1 MDPPPET
8 AMGAMSLRWPLR
20 RLYQEP
26 GVLPHPTL
34 DLGRRYQHELTARHD
49 LHEQL
54 HPPLECADAHPER
67 RGRLLAPQRVALY
80 LLHRPPRGRPTPAR
94 PSRACVGR
102 LATRKWPGRR
112 RAARRLCGA
121 APYARRPAPVGW
133 VRARPPRVTG
143 LARSQRRRGWRDSCS
158 TGCLSIDTCPA
169 RVWRPP
175 GRRIGSTLQAMCPP
189 GCVVG
194 GCPGSVAASGAGG
207 ASGIWTGSAVM
218 ARDAFLRPALGR
230 ARACVRAAAG
240 SGRAWADAVA
250 PMYRARTLGWAPG
263 ALRGSSDTIR
273 DLLACGMWVGYCA
286 LGRPAK
292 RKLASRP
299 DGTAA
304 GMASDRAYPHVGAVR
319 IGPHRCVIGESQRVI
334 VRGV

>member
-1 MDPPPET
+1 
-8 AMGAMSLRWPLR
+8 MGAMSLRWPLR

-143 LARSQRRRGWRDSCS
+143 LARSQRRRVGGTRVRPAVCRS
-158 TGCLSIDTCPA
+158 TPA
-169 RVWRPP
+169 RPASGDRPGGGSVRLSRRCARLVAWSAAAP
-175 GRRIGSTLQAMCPP
+175 ARLRLRARAGRRGFGRARQSWRVTRSCGPLSVGLARVCAQPRVA
-189 GCVVG
+189 VVRG
-194 GCPGSVAASGAGG
+194 PTRWRRC
-207 ASGIWTGSAVM
+207 I
-218 ARDAFLRPALGR
+218 ALGR
-230 ARACVRAAAG
+230 WG
-240 SGRAWADAVA
+240 GRRER
-250 PMYRARTLGWAPG
+250 YGEARTRSETS
-263 ALRGSSDTIR
+263 LR
-273 DLLACGMWVGYCA
+273 VG
-286 LGRPAK
+286 
-292 RKLASRP
+292 
-299 DGTAA
+299 
-304 GMASDRAYPHVGAVR
+304 
-319 IGPHRCVIGESQRVI
+319 
-334 VRGV
+334 